1 MNRYFIR
8 AVKYFLWLTVLFVVL
23 FAFMLATGTA
33 RVGLAEG
40 LHELLYTTRGLLL
53 LCVVIV
59 LSVSYP
65 KFGFVKKEFAA
76 NIASDRDKI
85 IKAFETSGFVLDK
98 ESLDRM
104 EFRAAKGIRRAF
116 LLWEDRIIV
125 TADGNNIQIEGIRK
139 EVVRIDY
146 RLRAFLGE

>member
-1 MNRYFIR
+1 MNSYFIR
-8 AVKYFLWLTVLFVVL
+8 GVKYFLWLVVL
-23 FAFMLATGTA
+23 FAVLFALMLLTGTA
-33 RVGLAEG
+33 RVGLTEG
-40 LHELLYTTRGLLL
+40 LQELFYTTRGLLL
-53 LCVVIV
+53 LGVMIV
-59 LSVSYP
+59 LSVLYP

-85 IKAFETSGFVLDK
+85 IKAFEASGFVLDK
-98 ESLDRM
+98 ESLDSM
-104 EFRAAKGIRRAF
+104 EFRVAKSIRKAL

-139 EVVRIDY
+139 EVVKIDY